1 MNKLWTTVAI
11 IIILLVFIGYMVFDL
26 VFKTDIPEPELK
38 PKTDTVIA
46 DQWYQE
52 KVHVTDKGKLLAVA
66 ALKDGRLILAG
77 DSFVECLSAELTPQ
91 WVSKT
96 ESAVTAVAASSTR
109 IYAAVANTIQVFD
122 LGGKLVADW
131 GPYEQKCYITS
142 VSANDSYVAFADMVS
157 KTVFVMD
164 TGGEV
169 KYFVGR
175 TGEPFVIPSPYFDV
189 ALDTD
194 NILYVVNTGKFR
206 MERRTIEGNIIDSF
220 GEPGLAPEYFCG
232 CCNPSHFTLTR
243 NGYVTAEKGLNR
255 IKLLDKNGRF
265 IEFVSSKNNFL
276 PPEPLDLAVS
286 ADGTTIFGAY
296 PAKSELYVF
305 KRK

>member
-26 VFKTDIPEPELK
+26 VFKTDIPEPSLK
-38 PKTDTVIA
+38 PLADTVIA
-46 DQWYQE
+46 DQWFVE
-52 KVHVTDKGKLLAVA
+52 KVHESENGKLLAVA
-66 ALKDGRLILAG
+66 ALKDGRVILAG
-77 DSFVECLSAELTPQ
+77 DSFVECLSPDLKVQ
-91 WVSKT
+91 WQYKT
-96 ESAVTAVAASSTR
+96 ESAVTAVATSSDR
-109 IYAAVANTIQVFD
+109 VYAAVANTIQVYD
-122 LGGKLVADW
+122 LTGKSIADW

-142 VSANDSYVAFADMVS
+142 VSANDSYVAFADMAS

-164 TGGEV
+164 KGGEV

-175 TGEPFVIPSPYFDV
+175 SGDPFIIPSPYFDV
-189 ALDTD
+189 ALGPD
-194 NILYVVNTGKFR
+194 NMLYVVNTGKFR
-206 MERRTIEGNIIDSF
+206 VERRSIEGNIIDFF
-220 GEPGLAPEYFCG
+220 GEAGLAADYFCG
-232 CCNPSHFTLTR
+232 CCNPSHFALTR

-255 IKLLDKNGRF
+255 IKLLDRNGRF

-276 PPEPLDLAVS
+276 PPEPLDIAVS
-286 ADGTTIFGAY
+286 SDGTTIYGAY